1 MDRKIYGTVDEF
13 AWHPCAVAMMISVL
27 CAVAMYCSN
36 VGVCAAEVS
45 TGQVVSLFDVQ
56 RSIMFL
62 LEYLF
67 LSVTIYFFILFLV
80 EGNVGMWG
88 CV

>member
-1 MDRKIYGTVDEF
+1 
-13 AWHPCAVAMMISVL
+13 
-27 CAVAMYCSN
+27 
-36 VGVCAAEVS
+36 
-45 TGQVVSLFDVQ
+45 LFDVQ

-67 LSVTIYFFILFLV
+67 LSVTIYFFILFLI
-80 EGNVGMWG
+80 EGNVGVWG